1 MLVMVGEVKHPA
13 CPKCGWSDVRLS
25 RCEGLV
31 DFLAR
36 LAWLSPL
43 RCRKCRLRFYRPW
56 FIAAHADK
64 FEPDALAGPPLAR
77 MMALT
82 APSAAAPPPLS
93 FTPASS
99 ILLLDEDRE
108 LRRLLVRLLRRDG
121 YLIREADYPRDALYE
136 LAAGRVDLLIAN
148 LHRDQ
153 SQQMLREVRDA
164 YPSLI
169 ILELADT
176 GMARASAVVDRVRQ
190 LLHSPDRVQ

>member
-1 MLVMVGEVKHPA
+1 VAEAKHPA
-13 CPKCGWSDVRLS
+13 CPKCGWNDVRLS
-25 RCEGLV
+25 RREGLV

-56 FIAAHADK
+56 FVAAHAYK
-64 FEPDALAGPPLAR
+64 LEPDALADPPLAR

-82 APSAAAPPPLS
+82 APSAAAPKPLS
-93 FTPASS
+93 LTPATA

-108 LRRLLVRLLRRDG
+108 LRRLLVRLLRPDG
-121 YLIREADYPRDALYE
+121 YLIREAEFPRDAMCE

-153 SQQMLREVRDA
+153 SEQLLREVRVA
-164 YPSLI
+164 YPSLK
-169 ILELADT
+169 ILELSDA
-176 GMARASAVVDRVRQ
+176 GIARASAVVDRVRQ
-190 LLHSPDRVQ
+190 MLHSPDRVQ

>member
-1 MLVMVGEVKHPA
+1 MHPA

-25 RCEGLV
+25 RREGLG

-36 LAWLSPL
+36 LAWLAPL

-56 FIAAHADK
+56 FIAAQADK
-64 FEPDALAGPPLAR
+64 LEPDALSVPPLAR
-77 MMALT
+77 MIALT
-82 APSAAAPPPLS
+82 APSAAPPPPLS
-93 FTPASS
+93 LTPANS
-99 ILLLDEDRE
+99 ILLLDEDRD

-121 YLIREADYPRDALYE
+121 YLIREAEYPRDAMCE

-148 LHRDQ
+148 LHRDH
-153 SQQMLREVRDA
+153 SEHMLREVRDA
-164 YPSLI
+164 YPSLK
-169 ILELADT
+169 ILELADA